1 MIPELDYAFYVWSS
15 YGVFALVI
23 GWQIVQPL
31 LRRQR
36 IMAELREE
44 AALQSGDYNDTNA

>member
-1 MIPELDYAFYVWSS
+1 MIPELDYAFYVWTS
-15 YGVFALVI
+15 YGVFAVVI

-36 IMAELREE
+36 LFAELREE
-44 AALQSGDYNDTNA
+44 AALRIGEYDDTNS